1 MSPEHYL
8 AMFRQPG
15 GRVDERSDIFS
26 LGVVLHELA
35 TGSLPSRDRDPLA
48 AIPREL
54 AVVIRRCLA
63 ADAAQRY
70 QSAGELAAALMGAWQ
85 LLAARRA
92 LPVPG
97 PIGRWVTTHPARA
110 LAAAAVVPHI
120 IATIVNIAYNEAQIP
135 FANPEQKRAFLWV
148 IPAYNALAYP
158 VCVGTACLL
167 CWRIARAL
175 RRNDVDDVRRRVRTL
190 GWWAIGLA
198 ALGWLPGGVVFPL
211 AIDRAVGGVTKAM
224 YVHFAVSF
232 TLAGLIGIVFSYL
245 GIQYVAFRA
254 LFPRLGNPDGYS
266 PAKAWEEL
274 RPLTAP
280 FGLML
285 ILALRCSAR
294 RGGTA
299 PCPGR

>member
-1 MSPEHYL
+1 M
-8 AMFRQPG
+8 
-15 GRVDERSDIFS
+15 
-26 LGVVLHELA
+26 VLHELA

-48 AIPREL
+48 ATPREL
-54 AVVIRRCLA
+54 AVVIRRCLT

-70 QSAGELAAALMGAWQ
+70 QSAGELAAALM
-85 LLAARRA
+85 ARGSSGGSPW

-97 PIGRWVTTHPARA
+97 PIGDWVTTHPARA

-135 FANPEQKRAFLWV
+135 FANPEQEAPSCRV
-148 IPAYNALAYP
+148 IPAYNASAYP

-198 ALGWLPGGVVFPL
+198 ALGWLPGGIVFPL
-211 AIDRAVGGVTKAM
+211 AIDRAVGGVTTAM

-245 GIQYVAFRA
+245 GIQYVAFRRHA
-254 LFPRLGNPDGYS
+254 LPSTRQSGRVLAGEGVGRTAAADRALRAHAD
-266 PAKAWEEL
+266 PA
-274 RPLTAP
+274 RAP
-280 FGLML
+280 FRSPGQYCSLSWPMR
-285 ILALRCSAR
+285 RCRSVCACSSR
-294 RGGTA
+294 D
-299 PCPGR
+299 